1 MGLRGRARAT
11 TARRTLAV
19 ALEEEMAREVRDGD
33 RRVGR
38 LLEME
43 ADPIRRQRPRAPA
56 ARPWPRTARRSPIAR
71 IGSGVGEPQG
81 AERGLD
87 RTARS
92 QVRAEVGADH
102 VDHVGRA
109 CHHRARSRCEGAP
122 AVRGDEVAG
131 VDRVLLVGAA
141 VPDGDGDP
149 VRRLLPGLNLVM
161 ETDRPGRPGLGLA
174 LEQRLEPQLKQSS
187 SQSAAVDRFLDVGT
201 VSEPRLARQ
210 CVRRVPRQG
219 RSPTTSIASGAPCRR
234 QRRTGQPPPDQH
246 AER

>member
-43 ADPIRRQRPRAPA
+43 ADPIRRQRPPRRPHAHGHERRGA
-56 ARPWPRTARRSPIAR
+56 ARSPASARAWA
-71 IGSGVGEPQG
+71 EPQG

-109 CHHRARSRCEGAP
+109 CHHRAQSRCEGAP

-149 VRRLLPGLNLVM
+149 VRRLLPGLDLVM